1 MNAFRRHSAKGW
13 LTAVALGALVLTGC
27 GQEPSHRLEPAAAAE
42 AAPSPTAGGAT
53 DDGRPHDGKKS
64 AEGAESGK
72 KAAPSAPSASSASSG
87 RDDRK
92 GPRTDADRKS
102 DVSAAPSSAP
112 EGRTATPAAPETTP
126 EPAVGAPFA
135 GTEQFV
141 TISKAWSDNGRTYLS
156 VRSARKKVN
165 TRFDTWE
172 VTPGTGPFTTVS
184 MADSSRGLLAVPVR
198 EEVTGTS
205 RAELLAY
212 SPDRLVTLISRLDP
226 ALSGGIGYDLAFDGN
241 GRVTGLASL
250 YRP

>member
-42 AAPSPTAGGAT
+42 AAPSPTADGAT
-53 DDGRPHDGKKS
+53 DDGLPHDGKKS
-64 AEGAESGK
+64 ADLTESGK
-72 KAAPSAPSASSASSG
+72 KAAPSASSG

-92 GPRTDADRKS
+92 DPRTDTDRKS
-102 DVSAAPSSAP
+102 DVSAPSSAP
-112 EGRTATPAAPETTP
+112 EGRTATPAAPEATS

-135 GTEQFV
+135 GTEHV

-156 VRSARKKVN
+156 VRSAQKKIN

-172 VTPGTGPFTTVS
+172 VTPSTGPFTTVS
-184 MADSSRGLLAVPVR
+184 MADSSRVLLAVPVR
-198 EEVTGTS
+198 EEVAGTS

-241 GRVTGLASL
+241 GRVTGLTSL

>member
-1 MNAFRRHSAKGW
+1 MNTFRRHSAKGW

-64 AEGAESGK
+64 ADPAESGK
-72 KAAPSAPSASSASSG
+72 KAAPSASSG

-92 GPRTDADRKS
+92 GPRTDTDRKS
-102 DVSAAPSSAP
+102 DVSAPSSAP
-112 EGRTATPAAPETTP
+112 EGRTATPAAPEATS

-141 TISKAWSDNGRTYLS
+141 TISKAWSDDGRTYLS
-156 VRSARKKVN
+156 VRPARKKVN

-184 MADSSRGLLAVPVR
+184 MADSSRVLLAVPVR

-241 GRVTGLASL
+241 GRVTGLTSL